1 MKKITVQVTTEVPFQ
16 SVADVICNAIE
27 GGSNYWCHDF
37 IREDG
42 PDLPNFYAEGEFYE
56 SGNYRI
62 RVRFDNPEDE
72 GDKTIWI
79 GPEQV
84 EAGVQLVATKHPLHF
99 ADLIEGSHDAET
111 GDVLLQCIVL
121 KDVVYG

>member
-1 MKKITVQVTTEVPFQ
+1 MKKITVQVMTEVPFQ
-16 SVADVICNAIE
+16 NVADVICNAIE
-27 GGSNYWCHDF
+27 GGSHHWCHDF
-37 IREDG
+37 VRENG
-42 PDLPNFYAEGEFYE
+42 PDLSNFYAQSEFYE
-56 SGNYRI
+56 NGNYRI
-62 RVRFDNPEDE
+62 RVRFDNPKDE

-84 EAGVQLVATKHPLHF
+84 EAGVQLMATKYPRHF
-99 ADLIEGSHDAET
+99 SDLMTEDHDATT